1 MNDLIAPSTCAG
13 FFGDVY
19 KGRLSDTSDQNIME
33 VAVKTLKGR
42 GGCQPTCS
50 MHGNRETHTSSSH
63 ANTKTCTQLV
73 ALAYV

>member
-1 MNDLIAPSTCAG
+1 MNDLIAPSTCTG

-42 GGCQPTCS
+42 WLRWMPACMVAEKFIPHHLMQIP
-50 MHGNRETHTSSSH
+50 NH
-63 ANTKTCTQLV
+63 ALKWWPL
-73 ALAYV
+73 

>member
-1 MNDLIAPSTCAG
+1 MLLVWYYVMNDLIAPSTCAG

-42 GGCQPTCS
+42 WLRWMPTYIQC
-50 MHGNRETHTSSSH
+50 
-63 ANTKTCTQLV
+63 AW
-73 ALAYV
+73 